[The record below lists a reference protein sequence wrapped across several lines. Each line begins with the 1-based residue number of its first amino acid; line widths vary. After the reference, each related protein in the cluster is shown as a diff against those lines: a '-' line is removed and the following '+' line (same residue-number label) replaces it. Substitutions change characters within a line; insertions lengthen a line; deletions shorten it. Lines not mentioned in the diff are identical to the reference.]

1 MRVFFVGINHRTAP
15 IELRE
20 RFAMSEDT
28 REHLAAFRQRF
39 PMAECVILSTCNR
52 VEVYVA
58 RTTHGSPKADD
69 VQGFLSERFGVPTD
83 RVASASIHRE
93 QEQAVTH
100 LFRVC
105 CGLDSM
111 VLGETQVLGQVK
123 RAYDAATDC
132 GAAGPVLHKVFQQA
146 IAAARH
152 ARNATGIDAGRVSVG
167 SVAAG
172 LARQVFSDFS
182 DKSVLGVGAGEV
194 AKLTL
199 RHLNHLRPAHL
210 WVVNRTARRAEEL
223 AHKFKLTHPAG
234 GARPWDQL
242 DELLVEADIV
252 VTSTSAPEPILTP
265 RRLKPILK
273 RRRYRPLFV
282 IDLAVPRDADPAI
295 GAMNNLYLYNIDDL
309 QSIVEHSLGQRG
321 DRVEA
326 CETHVARAVSACMS
340 EITHAD
346 LGQLIRRLRAKLHDI
361 GEDER
366 RRTLRKLAGR
376 GDASALGDAIDEHTH
391 RLINKIL
398 HMPLSQLNQHNG
410 DAPLGFYAAA
420 LRRLF
425 DLEDDAAGPPAPPPQ
440 EQPPAKTDRPDKPRS
455 ITNHS

>member
-1 MRVFFVGINHRTAP
+1 MRVLFVGINHRTAP
-15 IELRE
+15 VELRE

-28 REHLAAFRQRF
+28 REHLGAFRRRF
-39 PMAECVILSTCNR
+39 PQAECVILSTCNR

-58 RTTHGSPKADD
+58 RPTHELPRAED
-69 VQGFLSERFGVPTD
+69 VQRFLSERFGVPAD
-83 RVASASIHRE
+83 RVVSASIHRE
-93 QEQAVTH
+93 QEQAIAH

-111 VLGETQVLGQVK
+111 VLGETQVLGQVR
-123 RAYDAATDC
+123 RAYESATGC
-132 GAAGPVLHKVFQQA
+132 GATGPVLHKIFQQA

-152 ARNATGIDAGRVSVG
+152 ARAATGIDAGRVSVG
-167 SVAAG
+167 SVAAD
-172 LARQVFSDFS
+172 LARQVFSDFA
-182 DKSVLGVGAGEV
+182 DKSVLGIGAGEM
-194 AKLTL
+194 AKVTL
-199 RHLNHLRPAHL
+199 RHLNRLQPAHL

-223 AHKFKLTHPAG
+223 AQQFKLSHPTG

-242 DELLVEADIV
+242 DELLAGSDIV

-309 QSIVEHSLGQRG
+309 QSIVDKSLDQRG
-321 DRVEA
+321 DQVRA
-326 CETHVARAVSACMS
+326 CEQHVTRAVSACMS

-346 LGQLIRRLRAKLHDI
+346 LGKLIRKLRNKLHDI

-376 GDASALGDAIDEHTH
+376 DDASAVSEAIDQHTH

-425 DLEDDAAGPPAPPPQ
+425 DLEDEPTTPTAPPQDQTPAP
-440 EQPPAKTDRPDKPRS
+440 TDRPEQPQNV
-455 ITNHS
+455 THQP

>member
-1 MRVFFVGINHRTAP
+1 MRVLLVGINHRTAP
-15 IELRE
+15 VELRE
-20 RFAMSEDT
+20 RFAMGEDT
-28 REHLAAFRQRF
+28 RDHLSAFRQRF
-39 PMAECVILSTCNR
+39 PLAECVFLSTCNR

-58 RTTHGSPKADD
+58 RPTHEPPRADD
-69 VQGFLSERFGVPTD
+69 IQRFLSERFGVPTD

-93 QEQAVTH
+93 QEQAISH

-111 VLGETQVLGQVK
+111 VLGETQVLGQVR
-123 RAYDAATDC
+123 RAYESATGF
-132 GAAGPVLHKVFQQA
+132 GATGPVLHKVFQQA

-152 ARNATGIDAGRVSVG
+152 ARAATGIDAGRVSVG
-167 SVAAG
+167 SVAAD
-172 LARQVFSDFS
+172 LVRQVFSDFS
-182 DKSVLGVGAGEV
+182 DKSVLGIGAGEM
-194 AKLTL
+194 AKVTL
-199 RHLNHLRPAHL
+199 RHLNRLQPAHL

-223 AHKFKLTHPAG
+223 AHQFKLTHPTG

-242 DELLVEADIV
+242 DELLVGSDIV

-265 RRLKPILK
+265 KRLKPILK
-273 RRRYRPLFV
+273 RRRHRPLFV

-295 GAMNNLYLYNIDDL
+295 GVMNNLYIYNIDDL
-309 QSIVEHSLGQRG
+309 QSIVDQSLSQRT
-321 DRVEA
+321 DQVRA
-326 CETHVARAVSACMS
+326 CEEHVTRAVSACMS

-346 LGQLIRRLRAKLHDI
+346 LGQLIRKLRNKLHDI

-366 RRTLRKLAGR
+366 QRTLRKLAGR
-376 GDASALGDAIDEHTH
+376 DDADAVSDAIDEHTH

-425 DLEDDAAGPPAPPPQ
+425 DLEDESTPPTAPPPDQ
-440 EQPPAKTDRPDKPRS
+440 TPAPADRPEKPSSVTRQP
-455 ITNHS
+455 

>member
-1 MRVFFVGINHRTAP
+1 
-15 IELRE
+15 
-20 RFAMSEDT
+20 
-28 REHLAAFRQRF
+28 
-39 PMAECVILSTCNR
+39 

-58 RTTHGSPKADD
+58 RPTHEPPRTDD
-69 VQGFLSERFGVPTD
+69 IQGFLSERFGVPTD

-93 QEQAVTH
+93 QEQAIAH

-111 VLGETQVLGQVK
+111 VLGETQVLGQVR
-123 RAYDAATDC
+123 RAYESANGFGST
-132 GAAGPVLHKVFQQA
+132 GPVLHKVFQQA

-152 ARNATGIDAGRVSVG
+152 ARAATGIDAGRVSVG
-167 SVAAG
+167 SVAAD

-182 DKSVLGVGAGEV
+182 DKSVLGIGAGEM
-194 AKLTL
+194 AKVTL
-199 RHLNHLRPAHL
+199 RHLNRLQPVHL

-223 AHKFKLTHPAG
+223 AHQFNLTHPTG
-234 GARPWDQL
+234 GARPWEQL
-242 DELLVEADIV
+242 DELLVGSDIV

-265 RRLKPILK
+265 KRLKPILK
-273 RRRYRPLFV
+273 RRRHRPLFV

-295 GAMNNLYLYNIDDL
+295 GSMNNLYLYNIDDL
-309 QSIVEHSLGQRG
+309 QSIVDMSLDQRS
-321 DRVEA
+321 DQVRA
-326 CETHVARAVSACMS
+326 CEQHVTRAVSACMS

-346 LGQLIRRLRAKLHDI
+346 LGQLIRKLRNKLHDI

-366 RRTLRKLAGR
+366 QRTLRKLAGR
-376 GDASALGDAIDEHTH
+376 EDASAVSEAIDEHTH

-425 DLEDDAAGPPAPPPQ
+425 DLEDDSTTPTSPPSDQTPAP
-440 EQPPAKTDRPDKPRS
+440 TDRPEQPQNV
-455 ITNHS
+455 THQP

>member
-1 MRVFFVGINHRTAP
+1 MRVLFVGINHRTAP
-15 IELRE
+15 VELRE

-28 REHLAAFRQRF
+28 REHLDAFRQRF
-39 PMAECVILSTCNR
+39 PHAECVILSTCNR

-58 RTTHGSPKADD
+58 RPTHELPRADD
-69 VQGFLSERFGVPTD
+69 IQRFLSERFGVPTE
-83 RVASASIHRE
+83 RVVSASIHRE
-93 QEQAVTH
+93 QDQAISH

-111 VLGETQVLGQVK
+111 VIGETQVLGQVK
-123 RAYDAATDC
+123 RAYESARTS
-132 GAAGPVLHKVFQQA
+132 GSTGPVLHKIFQQA

-167 SVAAG
+167 SVAAD

-182 DKSVLGVGAGEV
+182 DKSVLGIGAGEM
-194 AKLTL
+194 AKNTL
-199 RHLNHLRPAHL
+199 RHLNRLQPAHL
-210 WVVNRTARRAEEL
+210 WVVNRTAQRAEEL
-223 AHKFKLTHPAG
+223 ARKFQLSHPSG

-242 DELLVEADIV
+242 DELLVGADIV
-252 VTSTSAPEPILTP
+252 VTSTSATEPILTP
-265 RRLKPILK
+265 SRLKPILK

-282 IDLAVPRDADPAI
+282 IDLAVPRDADPVI
-295 GAMNNLYLYNIDDL
+295 GSMNNLYLYNIDDL
-309 QSIVEHSLGQRG
+309 QSIVEQSMGQRG
-321 DRVEA
+321 DQVEA
-326 CETHVARAVSACMS
+326 CELHVGRAVSACMS

-346 LGQLIRRLRAKLHDI
+346 LGQLIRKLRNKLHDI

-366 RRTLRKLAGR
+366 QRTLRKLAGR
-376 GDASALGDAIDEHTH
+376 DDASAVGEAIDEHTH

-425 DLEDDAAGPPAPPPQ
+425 DLEDETAGPASLPRQ
-440 EQPPAKTDRPDKPRS
+440 EPTPAKADQPDKPQSVTNRS
-455 ITNHS
+455 

>member
-1 MRVFFVGINHRTAP
+1 MRVLFVGINHRTAP

-20 RFAMSEDT
+20 RFAMPEDT
-28 REHLAAFRQRF
+28 RAHLDAFRRRF
-39 PMAECVILSTCNR
+39 PQAECVFLSTCNR

-58 RTTHGSPKADD
+58 RPTHQPPGAQDI
-69 VQGFLSERFGVPTD
+69 QRFLSERFGVPVD
-83 RVASASIHRE
+83 RVAAASIHRE
-93 QEQAVTH
+93 QDQAISH

-111 VLGETQVLGQVK
+111 VLGEPQVLGQVK
-123 RAYDAATDC
+123 RAYESATGC
-132 GAAGPVLHKVFQQA
+132 GATGPVLHKVFQKA
-146 IAAARH
+146 IAAAKH
-152 ARNATGIDAGRVSVG
+152 ARTATGINSGRVSVG
-167 SVAAG
+167 SVAAD

-182 DKSVLGVGAGEV
+182 DKSVLGIGAGEM

-199 RHLNHLRPAHL
+199 RHLNRLRPAHL
-210 WVVNRTARRAEEL
+210 WVVNRTAGRAEEL
-223 AHKFKLTHPAG
+223 ARKFQLAHPAG

-242 DELLVEADIV
+242 DGLLVQTDIV
-252 VTSTSAPEPILTP
+252 VSSTAASEPILTP
-265 RRLKPILK
+265 ERFKPILK

-295 GAMNNLYLYNIDDL
+295 GSMNNLYLYNIDDL
-309 QSIVEHSLGQRG
+309 QSIVEQSMGERGGQA
-321 DRVEA
+321 EA
-326 CETHVARAVSACMS
+326 CELHIGKAVADCMG

-346 LGQLIRRLRAKLHDI
+346 LGQLIRKLRAKLHDI
-361 GEDER
+361 GGDER

-376 GDASALGDAIDEHTH
+376 DDAAALGDAIDEHTH

-398 HMPLSQLNQHNG
+398 HLPLSQLNQHNG

-425 DLEDDAAGPPAPPPQ
+425 DLEDEAGGPDAAPPPM
-440 EQPPAKTDRPDKPRS
+440 PTPKSRPS
-455 ITNHS
+455 ESQSVSNHT